1 MYLQDINKM
10 KKEEI
15 QVQGDLSQRGHMVE
29 ALYPYGD
36 HGYMKMRTEE
46 EGLP

>member
-15 QVQGDLSQRGHMVE
+15 QVQGDLSQKGHMFE
-29 ALYPYGD
+29 AF
-36 HGYMKMRTEE
+36 YMKMHTEE
-46 EGLP
+46 EGMP